1 MDDRHQYQYQQQQQ
15 QQQQHYYPVDEDSFS
30 SEPTPVPNT
39 YRPPP
44 PTFQTATNYDD
55 RQQQQQQQRDDGRHH
70 QVENSLLESALLSL
84 SVDDAATLPSLAL
97 DPPSPLSRPSESL
110 LINTS
115 IAESEYEREY
125 TASTSM
131 TPINAKKV
139 ATTPTTT
146 LSLARSR
153 RKQQLQKNTNGTRSA
168 EKQNKHNKSN
178 NTAVHPIQEVI
189 MDDNNNE
196 DDENNQDNTSTVG
209 EESDTFFE
217 CLSDRSLANRARR
230 NMRSDGPSSYRSLL
244 SSPDGQPN
252 MPKQRNAMIQHNMH
266 NNTQTGSSVDEDDRH
281 LLGRQGHRRSPHHRN
296 NFSDSI
302 SNNNRNDI
310 GSDDVVRV
318 HESALHALQQLK
330 EELVKSNQRNE
341 QLSLEKESWTEEQQQ
356 LRQKLTSLQTVDRQ
370 RSTELDRLR
379 QDHDHL
385 QQDHKT
391 IEKQRDELVEEKRN
405 LEFQSRE
412 AARTTKELRHR
423 TLAADNRHKEL
434 KGQLDKLNDEL
445 ETALSAKGNLAAELA
460 RAQTE
465 RMDLETESAEI
476 RKKLSDATST
486 LKSKLK
492 RDEHYDDQL
501 RIECKNLQELRTS
514 SDTEIGRLNTSLRK
528 ANDALH
534 RLRAE
539 LTPKVRSA
547 VRHMTTP
554 SLGQRESKMT
564 GTGAFVDG
572 GAAASS
578 SLASSS
584 LVPPSTLDSAIAD
597 RLARLR
603 DSAERAHLIR
613 GHKREIARLKAD
625 RDATIEK
632 LENNHS
638 DALKKAAK
646 QFNVKRKSELEDL
659 TQNLKQQHE
668 SHLEDVEEEHR
679 KRISQLQKDHAR
691 SQEESDESLEEAL
704 SRVARLVQDHKS
716 GTARRQTLERTLED
730 LNQKMRTQ
738 QKESQAQH
746 VNELDKRRRE
756 WESEKETLLG
766 NLQRDCNVVFDN
778 RRRTGADVYEGGNN
792 NSNNINNNTTAPR
805 STISP
810 RYLNTQQQHPPSIHQ
825 GQRHPSQQQ
834 QQQQHQGPSPL
845 SMHSAMFFHEEKNT
859 VDTVPNGTTTN
870 STTRGTVAV
879 LPSPGRISSPTVEM
893 VGGTG
898 SPSIISK
905 SYSDIDSVLR
915 ETEELVN
922 GIL

>member
-1 MDDRHQYQYQQQQQ
+1 MDDRHQYQQQQQ
-15 QQQQHYYPVDEDSFS
+15 QQQQHYHSVDEDSFS

-44 PTFQTATNYDD
+44 PTFQTTTNCDD
-55 RQQQQQQQRDDGRHH
+55 RQQQQQQQQQRDDGRHH
-70 QVENSLLESALLSL
+70 QVENSLFESALLSL
-84 SVDDAATLPSLAL
+84 SVDDVATLPSLAL

-125 TASTSM
+125 TASPSM

-139 ATTPTTT
+139 TMTPTTT

-153 RKQQLQKNTNGTRSA
+153 RKQQLQKNASGTRSA
-168 EKQNKHNKSN
+168 EKQNKHNKNN

-196 DDENNQDNTSTVG
+196 NDENNQDNTSTVG

-217 CLSDRSLANRARR
+217 CLSDKSLANRARR
-230 NMRSDGPSSYRSLL
+230 TMRSDGPSSYRSLL

-252 MPKQRNAMIQHNMH
+252 IPKQHDAMIQHH
-266 NNTQTGSSVDEDDRH
+266 NNINVMNSVDEDDRQ
-281 LLGRQGHRRSPHHRN
+281 LFGRQGHRSSPHHRN
-296 NFSDSI
+296 NFSGSI

-356 LRQKLTSLQTVDRQ
+356 LRQKLTSLQSVDRQ
-370 RSTELDRLR
+370 RGTELDRLR

-405 LEFQSRE
+405 LEVQSRE
-412 AARTTKELRHR
+412 SARTTKELRHR

-445 ETALSAKGNLAAELA
+445 ESALSAKGNLAAELA

-476 RKKLSDATST
+476 RKKLSDATGSLNNT
-486 LKSKLK
+486 LK
-492 RDEHYDDQL
+492 RDEQYDDQL
-501 RIECKNLQELRTS
+501 RIERKNLQELRTS
-514 SDTEIGRLNTSLRK
+514 SDTEIGRLSTSLRK

-554 SLGQRESKMT
+554 SSGPRESKIT

-578 SLASSS
+578 LSSSS

-625 RDATIEK
+625 RDATVEK
-632 LENNHS
+632 LESDHS

-668 SHLEDVEEEHR
+668 SHLEDVEEVHR

-716 GTARRQTLERTLED
+716 GTARRQTLEQTLED
-730 LNQKMRTQ
+730 LHNKMRTQ

-778 RRRTGADVYEGGNN
+778 RRRTGANVYEGGNN
-792 NSNNINNNTTAPR
+792 NSNDINNNTTTPR

-810 RYLNTQQQHPPSIHQ
+810 RYLNNPQQHPPSIHQ

-859 VDTVPNGTTTN
+859 VDTVPNDTTTN
-870 STTRGTVAV
+870 GTTRGTFAA
-879 LPSPGRISSPTVEM
+879 LPSSGRISSPTVEM

>member
-1 MDDRHQYQYQQQQQ
+1 MDDRHQYQQQQQ
-15 QQQQHYYPVDEDSFS
+15 QQQQQHYHPVDEDSFS

-44 PTFQTATNYDD
+44 PTFQTTQNYDD
-55 RQQQQQQQRDDGRHH
+55 RQQQQQRDDGRHH
-70 QVENSLLESALLSL
+70 QVENSLLENALLSL
-84 SVDDAATLPSLAL
+84 SVDDVETLPSLAL

-146 LSLARSR
+146 LSIARSR
-153 RKQQLQKNTNGTRSA
+153 RKQQLQKNTNGTRST
-168 EKQNKHNKSN
+168 EKQNKHNKNN

-196 DDENNQDNTSTVG
+196 NDENNQDNTSTVG

-230 NMRSDGPSSYRSLL
+230 SMRSDGPSSYRSLL

-252 MPKQRNAMIQHNMH
+252 MPKQHHAMIQHH
-266 NNTQTGSSVDEDDRH
+266 NNTNGMNSVDEDNRQ
-281 LLGRQGHRRSPHHRN
+281 LFSRQGHRSSPHHRN

-302 SNNNRNDI
+302 SNKNRNDI

-356 LRQKLTSLQTVDRQ
+356 LRLKLTSLQSVDRQ
-370 RSTELDRLR
+370 RGTELDRLR

-405 LEFQSRE
+405 LEVQSRE
-412 AARTTKELRHR
+412 SARTTKELRHR

-445 ETALSAKGNLAAELA
+445 ESALSAKGNLAAELA

-476 RKKLSDATST
+476 RKKLSDATGS
-486 LKSKLK
+486 LKNTLK
-492 RDEHYDDQL
+492 RDEQYDDQL
-501 RIECKNLQELRTS
+501 RIERKNLQELRTS

-554 SLGQRESKMT
+554 SSGPRESKIT

-572 GAAASS
+572 G
-578 SLASSS
+578 ASSS

-632 LENNHS
+632 LENDHS

-668 SHLEDVEEEHR
+668 SHLEEVEDEHR
-679 KRISQLQKDHAR
+679 KRISQLQKDHSR

-730 LNQKMRTQ
+730 LHNKMRTQ

-778 RRRTGADVYEGGNN
+778 RRRTGANVYEGGNN
-792 NSNNINNNTTAPR
+792 NSNDINNNTTTSR

-810 RYLNTQQQHPPSIHQ
+810 RYLNNPQQHPPSIHQ

-845 SMHSAMFFHEEKNT
+845 SMHSAIFFHEEKNT
-859 VDTVPNGTTTN
+859 VDTVPNSTTMN
-870 STTRGTVAV
+870 GTTRGTFAV
-879 LPSPGRISSPTVEM
+879 LPSSGRISSPTVDM

>member
-1 MDDRHQYQYQQQQQ
+1 MDDRHQYQQQQQ
-15 QQQQHYYPVDEDSFS
+15 QQQQHYHPVDEDSFS

-44 PTFQTATNYDD
+44 PTFQTTTNYDN
-55 RQQQQQQQRDDGRHH
+55 RQQQQQQQQLQRDDGRHH
-70 QVENSLLESALLSL
+70 QVENSLLESTLLSL
-84 SVDDAATLPSLAL
+84 SVDDVATLPSLAL

-115 IAESEYEREY
+115 IAESEYEHEY
-125 TASTSM
+125 TAASTSTSM
-131 TPINAKKV
+131 TPINAKV
-139 ATTPTTT
+139 AATTPTTT

-153 RKQQLQKNTNGTRSA
+153 RKQQLQKKSA
-168 EKQNKHNKSN
+168 EKQNKHN

-189 MDDNNNE
+189 MDDNNNQ

-209 EESDTFFE
+209 EEDDTFFE
-217 CLSDRSLANRARR
+217 CLSDKSLANRARR
-230 NMRSDGPSSYRSLL
+230 TMRSDGPSSYRSLL
-244 SSPDGQPN
+244 SSPDGQPT
-252 MPKQRNAMIQHNMH
+252 MPKQHHTNQHY
-266 NNTQTGSSVDEDDRH
+266 NTQTQTGGSVDEDDRQ
-281 LLGRQGHRRSPHHRN
+281 LFGRQGHRSSPHHRN
-296 NFSDSI
+296 NFSNNI
-302 SNNNRNDI
+302 SNNTRNDI

-356 LRQKLTSLQTVDRQ
+356 LRQKLTSLQSVDRQ
-370 RSTELDRLR
+370 RGTELDRLR

-405 LEFQSRE
+405 LEVQSRE
-412 AARTTKELRHR
+412 SARTTKELRHR

-445 ETALSAKGNLAAELA
+445 ESALSAKGNLAAELA

-476 RKKLSDATST
+476 RKKLSDATGT
-486 LKSKLK
+486 LENSLK
-492 RDEHYDDQL
+492 RDEQYDDQL
-501 RIECKNLQELRTS
+501 RIERKNLQELRAS
-514 SDTEIGRLNTSLRK
+514 SDTEIDRLNTSLRK

-554 SLGQRESKMT
+554 SSGLRESKMT
-564 GTGAFVDG
+564 GTGSFIG
-572 GAAASS
+572 GGVGAASS

-613 GHKREIARLKAD
+613 SHKREIVRLKAD

-632 LENNHS
+632 LENDHS
-638 DALKKAAK
+638 DALKKAGK
-646 QFNVKRKSELEDL
+646 QFNVKRKSELEDH
-659 TQNLKQQHE
+659 TQKLKQQHE
-668 SHLEDVEEEHR
+668 SHLEEVEDEHR

-716 GTARRQTLERTLED
+716 GTARRQTLEQTLED
-730 LNQKMRTQ
+730 LHNKMRTQ
-738 QKESQAQH
+738 QKEFQAQH
-746 VNELDKRRRE
+746 VNELDKRRSK

-778 RRRTGADVYEGGNN
+778 RRQTGANVYEGGNN
-792 NSNNINNNTTAPR
+792 NSNNINNNNNNNNNNTATTPR

-810 RYLNTQQQHPPSIHQ
+810 RYLNNQQHPPSIHQ
-825 GQRHPSQQQ
+825 GQRHPS

-870 STTRGTVAV
+870 GTTRGTFAV